1 MEFTQKQWE
10 EWRGRRSLLEE
21 KVKAAGFEVQGWMNG
36 KPIVPKMVPQALTTI
51 ALSITELRAKYSTPP
66 APIVEP
72 ELEVKSEPSTT
83 REDKIEATIQEF
95 TRDELREKLKAAD
108 ISFSYRALERNL
120 AEKVVDA
127 GL

>member
-1 MEFTQKQWE
+1 MEFTQRQWE
-10 EWRGRRSLLEE
+10 EWRGRRSLLEK
-21 KVKAAGFEVQGWMNG
+21 KVKAAGFEVKGWMNG
-36 KPIVPKMVPQALTTI
+36 KPTVPRMFPKDLAAI

-66 APIVEP
+66 APEP
-72 ELEVKSEPSTT
+72 EPEATVESGET
-83 REDKIEATIQEF
+83 REDKIEAMMQEF